1 LSPGDILVDLS
12 INIDVTELWKACQD
26 VGIQYINTAT
36 EEWEDSDAPISFPE
50 NTEEMLQCSLPYLH
64 DQIKASELWKPH
76 VGVTSVIEHG
86 MNPGL
91 ISHFAKKGILDA
103 AEYFLRNKND
113 KGWSDLDFNLIEKYL
128 KEKNYPKLAQAM
140 KLHTIHCSEIDTQ
153 YCKDKPIDTH
163 LKFYNTWS
171 CRGFFT
177 EAMIPIQ
184 IAKGSHEDSSS
195 EEFPRIRD
203 NTIIMSWAPSYFYSA
218 KSYVPFSNT
227 EGLLIPH
234 GESFSIR
241 EFFSDKETG
250 YSPTHMFVY
259 QCIDYAKDFLS
270 NMKVDTSL
278 QDLDVDFQVLDPIK
292 YDLRGYDKVGS
303 LLLFDNNRGWWAGTI
318 MDEHD
323 SSLLF
328 NHKFGPT
335 VIQVAAG
342 TFSAFLWVCNNP
354 NKGANFPEDLDTDF
368 ILNAAKP
375 YLGRMYSSYIDL
387 NKTCI
392 KDCKKF
398 EHFLTK
404 KYEGKTKMK

>member
-1 LSPGDILVDLS
+1 
-12 INIDVTELWKACQD
+12 
-26 VGIQYINTAT
+26 
-36 EEWEDSDAPISFPE
+36 
-50 NTEEMLQCSLPYLH
+50 
-64 DQIKASELWKPH
+64 
-76 VGVTSVIEHG
+76 
-86 MNPGL
+86 
-91 ISHFAKKGILDA
+91 
-103 AEYFLRNKND
+103 
-113 KGWSDLDFNLIEKYL
+113 
-128 KEKNYPKLAQAM
+128 
-140 KLHTIHCSEIDTQ
+140 
-153 YCKDKPIDTH
+153 
-163 LKFYNTWS
+163 
-171 CRGFFT
+171 
-177 EAMIPIQ
+177 
-184 IAKGSHEDSSS
+184 
-195 EEFPRIRD
+195 
-203 NTIIMSWAPSYFYSA
+203 
-218 KSYVPFSNT
+218 
-227 EGLLIPH
+227 
-234 GESFSIR
+234 
-241 EFFSDKETG
+241 
-250 YSPTHMFVY
+250 MFVY